1 MSAMNTFFQKNQSA
15 PTCHLGDFTFQF
27 PTFLDTEKLIKIC
40 NTSEF
45 QKKTVH
51 EKYSVFFTALIEDIK
66 TISGSC
72 FLFPELI
79 KLFETLEKKHL
90 LPQVHFAYFELWLNQ
105 FAQVSL
111 EDNYKIR
118 AKICGKYL
126 PRDLYQLYFPCG
138 QNKSFWGSHFV
149 TAHSSPDLDTTVASF
164 WGWLDAFA
172 CRISEGLH
180 HWNVPGGAPN
190 YQVEFKLIFD
200 DIFSSY
206 LFPFVAKHRGA
217 LQVTALELLT
227 QKGVVKKSIHDSSLS
242 IDLEKN
248 SEAIVLVDEDGY
260 FHGDWKTVDVEGVRQ
275 VVMLVN
281 QVLRHF
287 ENAFQQELIALFA
300 KQDLKKESLTAC
312 IKTLLST
319 SFLEVEPLKDISD
332 RQRKHV
338 TDYLIEVLKVTK
350 GLDANLKDLSQGL
363 FALKVE
369 GFKDFVELVEGQV
382 IDQLFDLSG
391 TLIASRE
398 VLFKTLDLIISSLDT
413 AIHSARHYVDK
424 LKVSL
429 DIKTKVFGYKPLH
442 VSEKADVDELRTKI
456 GNSPYL
462 TVTLSDEKGLIP
474 IGVIYSS
481 DLYKPQLGTCTLRDF
496 SNREETKIPNYLEVI
511 SVIDHHKSQL
521 SGSVPATMYISD
533 AQSSNVI
540 TSELAFRIN
549 DEFSTSGMTKES
561 ILAQIKKID
570 PTTASNSQKR
580 VFKKLVTRLE
590 ALDKRGSFYIDPMR
604 EFLEYQHFLYA
615 ILDDTDMLS
624 KVTRKDVE
632 TVKELL
638 NRMKSLI
645 LKEEI
650 EVVHFD
656 DISEGPDFT
665 QTAAARLLRNSDLC
679 SITEKIYKHKEIFIE
694 DIIKKGALEGDLLF
708 FADTKE
714 QNGCCRIGQFKMYP
728 INYNIYQQMAKNLQK
743 AFIEESNKVSL
754 RKKEVDLHIYMIST
768 LAGLEGTFEK
778 KQQVISHLDEV
789 WLYIPH
795 DSEGGLAHL
804 RAFLNGFSASS
815 GALKAV
821 KSVSVI
827 NGSSEVKEL
836 LEETIISVLKVPFEE
851 KQDGS
856 MDQLVI
862 LNVVMGSMNSR
873 KAMITPY
880 LPKLVL

>member
-1 MSAMNTFFQKNQSA
+1 MNKFFQKSQSS
-15 PTCHLGDFTFQF
+15 TVRHLGDFALEF
-27 PTFLDTEKLIKIC
+27 PTIFDTEKLIQLC
-40 NTSEF
+40 VTPEF
-45 QKKTVH
+45 QKKTLH
-51 EKYSVFFTALIEDIK
+51 EKYATFFHAILDEIK
-66 TISGSC
+66 QTSESY
-72 FLFPELI
+72 FLFPELV
-79 KLFETLEKKHL
+79 KLFDALEKRKL
-90 LPQVHFAYFELWLNQ
+90 MPQVHFAYFELWLNQ
-105 FAQVSL
+105 FSL
-111 EDNYKIR
+111 LPLEENYKIR

-138 QNKSFWGSHFV
+138 QNKSFFGAHFV

-200 DIFSSY
+200 DIFTSY

-227 QKGVVKKSIHDSSLS
+227 QKGILKKSINSSSLA

-248 SEAIVLVDEDGY
+248 SEAIVLVDDDGY

-287 ENAFQQELIALFA
+287 ENSLQQELIALFA
-300 KQDLKKESLTAC
+300 KEDLTKQALKTC
-312 IKTLLST
+312 INKVLATP
-319 SFLEVEPLKDISD
+319 FIDVEPLKDISD

-338 TDYLIEVLKVTK
+338 TDYLTLVLQVKQ
-350 GLDANLKDLSQGL
+350 GLDANLKDLAMGL
-363 FALKVE
+363 ASLSVE
-369 GFKDFVELVEGQV
+369 GFQDFVELLEGSA
-382 IDQLFDLSG
+382 IDKLFDSSG
-391 TLIASRE
+391 LTKASRQE
-398 VLFKTLDLIISSLDT
+398 LFTTLDVIISSLDN
-413 AIHSARHYVDK
+413 AIHSVRNYVDK
-424 LKVSL
+424 LKVAL
-429 DIKTKVFGYKPLH
+429 DIKSKVFGYKPQH
-442 VSEKADVDELRTKI
+442 VSEKADVDELRTKM
-456 GNSPYL
+456 GNSSYL
-462 TVTLSDEKGLIP
+462 TVTLADEKGLIP
-474 IGVIYSS
+474 IGVIYAQ

-521 SGSVPATMYISD
+521 SGSVPATIYISD

-540 TSELAFRIN
+540 TSDLAFRIN
-549 DEFSTSGMTKES
+549 DEYSTGGMTKES

-570 PTTASNSQKR
+570 LQTASNSTKR
-580 VFKKLVTRLE
+580 IFKRLISKLE
-590 ALDKRGSFYIDPMR
+590 ALDKRGAFYIDPMR
-604 EFLEYQHFLYA
+604 EYLEYQQFLYA

-624 KVTRKDVE
+624 KVSRKDVE
-632 TVKELL
+632 TVKELI
-638 NRMKSLI
+638 NRMKSMIVGEVL
-645 LKEEI
+645 

-665 QTAAARLLRNSDLC
+665 QTAAARLLRNADLC
-679 SITEKIYKHKEIFIE
+679 SITQKIYKHKEIFIE
-694 DIIKKGALEGDLLF
+694 EIIKKAATQNDLLF

-728 INYNIYQQMAKNLQK
+728 VNYQVYKQNSQNLQN
-743 AFIEESNKVSL
+743 AFIEESNKVST

-778 KQQVISHLDEV
+778 KQETTSHLDEV
-789 WLYIPH
+789 WLYIPEG
-795 DSEGGLAHL
+795 SEGGLAHL

-821 KSVSVI
+821 KSI
-827 NGSSEVKEL
+827 CLNNGSNEVKNL
-836 LEETIISVLKVPFEE
+836 LEDTIVSILKVPFETI
-851 KQDGS
+851 KDPIKG
-856 MDQLVI
+856 QLIV
-862 LNVVMGSMNSR
+862 LNVAVGSMNSR

-880 LPKLVL
+880 LPKLAL